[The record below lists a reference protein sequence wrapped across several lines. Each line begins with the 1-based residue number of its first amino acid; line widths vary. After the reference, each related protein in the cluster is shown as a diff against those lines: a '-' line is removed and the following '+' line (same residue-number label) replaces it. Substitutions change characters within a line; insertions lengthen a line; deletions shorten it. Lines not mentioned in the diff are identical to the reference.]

1 MKFYTTGIK
10 AGSIFQFNKENVKHI
25 YDIMFDGRYLVTFQ
39 QLNPQ
44 SNIKDY
50 RRCYFAKLDAL
61 AAEAGEDRYSMH
73 EYVKDQVVSRM
84 LEEMP
89 ELFSIAIVSTRS
101 LLLEG
106 WSVLLERLDL
116 WAFIEYGTI
125 LN

>member
-10 AGSIFQFNKENVKHI
+10 AGSIFQFNRGNIKHI

-73 EYVKDQVVSRM
+73 EHVKDQVVSRM

-89 ELFSIAIVSTRS
+89 ELFSISIVSTRS